1 MSARRPDAM
10 GAATR
15 FAAQDGMPTTRGL
28 NFYVADPNLEY
39 VCSTVMEPDMLD
51 RARPLLLE
59 MGAVAGDE
67 LDALAAEAD
76 RHPPTLRPY
85 DERGRRV
92 DEVVFHPA
100 YRAMERLAFERFALA
115 AMSHRDGAL
124 GWPGRVPHVVKYA
137 LSYLFAQS
145 EFGLLCPVNMTDS
158 TVRMLSRFG
167 SNELR
172 SRYLLRLTAMTLEDL
187 WQGTQWMTEK
197 TGGSD
202 VGALTTLARRDADGT
217 WRLWGDKWFA
227 SNASADVALTLARP
241 EGAPAGTRGLGLF
254 LVPRHLPDGARNAW
268 TINRLK
274 DKLGSRS
281 MATGEVTYAGAV
293 AYVVGDATR
302 GFAQMMEMVN
312 ASRLSNAMRAAGIMR
327 RALLESVFHARGRA
341 AFGGALFDKPL
352 MRSTLLEMLLDVEA
366 AASVVLNAALM
377 FDAWDAASA
386 EAGRLLRIVTPVAK
400 AWITARARVVA
411 GEAMNVRG
419 GNGYVD
425 EWVNARLLRDAYL
438 GAIWEGSTNVVA
450 LDVQRAIVKDGALA
464 PLAAFIAT
472 RLDGVREGYA
482 KPVADVVR
490 DVVADVER
498 RAAGWAAQSL
508 EARELDAR
516 PVAEALY
523 HALAVALLLDEGQML
538 RAQRDDH
545 HKLLVAALYARRWLL
560 PVVPGVP
567 VFSPRALASLERLV
581 DWRPIAAEVLAAEA
595 PARA

>member
-1 MSARRPDAM
+1 
-10 GAATR
+10 
-15 FAAQDGMPTTRGL
+15 
-28 NFYVADPNLEY
+28 
-39 VCSTVMEPDMLD
+39 
-51 RARPLLLE
+51 
-59 MGAVAGDE
+59 
-67 LDALAAEAD
+67 
-76 RHPPTLRPY
+76 
-85 DERGRRV
+85 
-92 DEVVFHPA
+92 
-100 YRAMERLAFERFALA
+100 
-115 AMSHRDGAL
+115 
-124 GWPGRVPHVVKYA
+124 
-137 LSYLFAQS
+137 
-145 EFGLLCPVNMTDS
+145 
-158 TVRMLSRFG
+158 
-167 SNELR
+167 
-172 SRYLLRLTAMTLEDL
+172 
-187 WQGTQWMTEK
+187 
-197 TGGSD
+197 
-202 VGALTTLARRDADGT
+202 
-217 WRLWGDKWFA
+217 
-227 SNASADVALTLARP
+227 
-241 EGAPAGTRGLGLF
+241 
-254 LVPRHLPDGARNAW
+254 
-268 TINRLK
+268 
-274 DKLGSRS
+274 
-281 MATGEVTYAGAV
+281 
-293 AYVVGDATR
+293 
-302 GFAQMMEMVN
+302 
-312 ASRLSNAMRAAGIMR
+312 
-327 RALLESVFHARGRA
+327 
-341 AFGGALFDKPL
+341 